1 MTTLEERLQ
10 ARLKDWA
17 KLARRFRIAQD
28 ECDDQSEEWYL
39 NKENAEMIER
49 LSLELAG
56 DLSVHELMTP
66 KSLIVHGYDLD
77 NYNPGVVR

>member
-1 MTTLEERLQ
+1 MTTLEERLR
-10 ARLKDWA
+10 ARLKDWGR
-17 KLARRFRIAQD
+17 LARRYRIAQD
-28 ECDDQSEEWYL
+28 ECDEQSEEWYL

-66 KSLIVHGYDLD
+66 KRPPVDGPTVDD
-77 NYNPGVVR
+77 FVPF